1 VRLLTALVVAGVVLG
16 GTPSTAEATF
26 PGRNGTIVFAARP
39 PGEPKSLYRVDPTGE
54 NLRHLIPRG
63 SGEDR
68 APAWAPDGRTL
79 AFASSRSGDLD
90 IWTVRPGSGDPPV
103 NRTVTSETDELLPS
117 WSTDGRIA
125 FTSQEIGTTN
135 ISIDVID
142 ADGSNRVS
150 IVSPNSPIFG
160 LEWSPTGT
168 RIAYSAVDA
177 GSNDVYSIRPDG
189 SGRLRLANDLPRTVI
204 YDWRPDG
211 RRILFQGVSADTFG
225 LYEMKVGGDHRVF
238 RLTDPR
244 APVTDEH
251 ATYSPNGRRIVFV
264 RDMGPADELWV
275 MRADGTGERRL
286 RRLARLRA
294 YGVSWQAR

>member
-1 VRLLTALVVAGVVLG
+1 MKRLTCLVLAVVVLVAGGNVAL
-16 GTPSTAEATF
+16 ATF
-26 PGRNGTIVFAARP
+26 PGANGMIVLAARP

-54 NLRHLIPRG
+54 NLRRLIPRG

-68 APAWAPDGRTL
+68 APAWSPDGRTL

-90 IWTVRPGSGDPPV
+90 IWTVRLRSGDPPA
-103 NRTVTSETDELLPS
+103 NLTGTTGTAELLPT

-135 ISIDVID
+135 ISIDV
-142 ADGSNRVS
+142 S
-150 IVSPNSPIFG
+150 IASPNSPIFG
-160 LEWSPTGT
+160 IEWSPVGT
-168 RIAYSAVDA
+168 RIAYSVVDA
-177 GSNDVYSIRPDG
+177 GSNDIYSIRPDG
-189 SGRLRLANDLPRTVI
+189 SGRRRLANDLPRAVI

-225 LYEMKVGGDHRVF
+225 LSEMKVGGDHRVF
-238 RLTDPR
+238 RLTTPK

-251 ATYSPNGRRIVFV
+251 ATYSPNGRQVVFV
-264 RDMGPADELWV
+264 RDTGSADELWV
-275 MRADGTGERRL
+275 MPADGTAERRL

-294 YGVSWQAR
+294 YGVSWQPL